1 MTSEELAGV
10 LEDLFGEKDGSQLA
24 RLRKG
29 AIEEGS
35 RRWDEEWDGV
45 AGRLLGLCD

>member
-1 MTSEELAGV
+1 V
-10 LEDLFGEKDGSQLA
+10 LEEMFGEKDGKQLA
-24 RLRKG
+24 TLRKG
-29 AIEEGS
+29 AVKEGS